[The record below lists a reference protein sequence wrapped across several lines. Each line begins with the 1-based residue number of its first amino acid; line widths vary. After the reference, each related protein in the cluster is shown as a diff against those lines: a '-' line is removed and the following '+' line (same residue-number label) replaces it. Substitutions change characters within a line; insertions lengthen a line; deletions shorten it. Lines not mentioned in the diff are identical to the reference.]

1 MENSKI
7 SPTLNDNKI
16 PKLIFSLVL
25 PLLVGGVS
33 GYLVRNQTNGDWFN
47 SLAKPS
53 FNPPSYLFG
62 PVWTTL
68 YILMGVSVF
77 LIWKTPKTELRQK
90 ALIIFGV
97 QLFFNFWWSILFF
110 SFHTILL
117 SVIDIL
123 LMWFLIIYMIILFK
137 KIKSVAAYLQI
148 PYLLWVTFATV
159 LNISIWYLN
168 K

>member
-1 MENSKI
+1 M
-7 SPTLNDNKI
+7 NKT
-16 PKLIFSLVL
+16 KFLK
-25 PLLVGGVS
+25 LLVSLILPVGLGLLA
-33 GYLVRNQTNGDWFN
+33 GLFTAKAIPEWFDT
-47 SLAKPS
+47 LAKPP

-62 PVWTTL
+62 PVWTAL
-68 YILMGVSVF
+68 YILMGISMF
-77 LIWKTPKTELRQK
+77 LVWNTPKTELRQK
-90 ALIIFGV
+90 ALTVFGV

-110 SFHTILL
+110 SFHTIFL

-123 LMWFLIIYMIILFK
+123 VMWFLIIYMILLFK
-137 KIKSVAAYLQI
+137 KIKPMAAYLQI

>member
-1 MENSKI
+1 MDKAKLFKLIVSLIIPIGIGSIAGIFTSNAIPEWYA
-7 SPTLNDNKI
+7 TLN
-16 PKLIFSLVL
+16 
-25 PLLVGGVS
+25 
-33 GYLVRNQTNGDWFN
+33 R
-47 SLAKPS
+47 PS

-62 PVWTTL
+62 PVWTAL
-68 YILMGVSVF
+68 YILMGISMF
-77 LIWKTPKTELRQK
+77 LIWNTPKTALRKK
-90 ALIIFGV
+90 ALTVFGI

-123 LMWFLIIYMIILFK
+123 LMWFFIIYMITLFK
-137 KIKSVAAYLQI
+137 KIKPIAAYLQI
-148 PYLLWVTFATV
+148 PYLFWVTFATV